1 MKKCVKC
8 SLEKETTEFK
18 KDRTRKDGLNHT
30 CKSCVKEYRIKNK
43 SKEVIY
49 QKKYRE
55 DNKQKLSKY
64 QEQYNKKYYEMN
76 KEKESEKNKKYYIEN
91 KEKLNAMAIIW
102 HKANPDK
109 VKKYRKKHYLN
120 NIEKIKEYQNE
131 YNKKRKKIDELF
143 KLKGNIRTLIANSFK
158 NKNLKKNN
166 KTVQIL
172 GCSFNDFK
180 QHLESKFES
189 WMNWGNYGL
198 YNGNSNYGW
207 DIDHI
212 TPLSMAKTEEDVI
225 KLNHYSNLQPLCS
238 KENRDIK
245 INSRNSNI

>member
-1 MKKCVKC
+1 
-8 SLEKETTEFK
+8 
-18 KDRTRKDGLNHT
+18 
-30 CKSCVKEYRIKNK
+30 
-43 SKEVIY
+43 
-49 QKKYRE
+49 
-55 DNKQKLSKY
+55 
-64 QEQYNKKYYEMN
+64 MN